1 MSQTVMKENKM
12 GVMPMN
18 RLLLG
23 MALPMVASMLVQA
36 LYNVVDSVYVA
47 MLGQNELNAVS
58 LAFPIQ
64 NIIIA
69 IASGLGVGVNALISR
84 SLGEGKREAA
94 NRYAALGVFL
104 SACSYVLML
113 VIGIFFSEAFFR
125 SQTDIEGIITGG
137 TQYLSICCIF
147 SFGAFGQMIFEKLMQ
162 STGKTSLSM
171 YTQGLGA
178 LLNIILDP
186 IFIFVLDMGVAGAAV
201 ATVVGQIGGMILG
214 ILLNHYKNREI
225 TVSFRGFKI
234 EWEKIKRIFV
244 IGFPA
249 VIMMAIGSVMTY
261 SMNLLLGSLEKTGVA
276 TAVFGV
282 YFKLQSFVILPVVGM
297 THGMMPIVAFNL
309 GAGKKSRMLSAYR
322 YTLYYSFGYLCL
334 CSAMMFALPNVL
346 MGFFS
351 PTPAMLAL
359 GVPALRIIAVGYLFT
374 AYSLINSSFFQAM
387 GRSVLSMVMSIARQ
401 LGFLVPLAI
410 FFGYVVGL
418 HAVWWAIPVAEFG
431 VLIVAIFG
439 RIRINKLV
447 LNPMPNDLKANN
459 DLQNEA

>member
-1 MSQTVMKENKM
+1 MSEKVLKENKM
-12 GVMPMN
+12 GVLPMN

-36 LYNVVDSVYVA
+36 LYNVVDSIFVA

-84 SLGEGKREAA
+84 SLGEGNREQA
-94 NRYAALGVFL
+94 NRYASLGVFL
-104 SACSYVLML
+104 SACSYILML
-113 VIGIFFSEAFFR
+113 LVGFFGVEAFFR
-125 SQTDIEGIITGG
+125 SQTEVEAIITEG
-137 TQYLSICCIF
+137 TKYLRICCIF
-147 SFGAFGQMIFEKLMQ
+147 SFGAFGQVIYEKLMQ

-171 YTQGLGA
+171 YTQGVGA

-186 IFIFVLDMGVAGAAV
+186 IFIFVFDMGVAGAAV
-201 ATVVGQIGGMILG
+201 ATVVGQIGSMVLG

-225 TVSFRGFKI
+225 TVSFRGFRI
-234 EWEKIKRIFV
+234 EWEKIKRILV

-261 SMNLLLGSLEKTGVA
+261 SMNILLNALEKTGVA

-297 THGMMPIVAFNL
+297 THGMMPIVSYNL
-309 GAGKKSRMLSAYR
+309 GAQKKSRMLSAYR
-322 YTLYYSFGYLCL
+322 YTLYYSFGYLIL
-334 CSAMMFALPNVL
+334 CSAMMFAMPGTL
-346 MGFFS
+346 MSFFS
-351 PTPAMLAL
+351 PSEAMLAL
-359 GVPALRIIAVGYLFT
+359 GKPALRIIAVGYVFT
-374 AYSLINSSFFQAM
+374 AYSLVNSSFFQAM

-410 FFGYVVGL
+410 LFGFAIGL

-439 RIRINKLV
+439 RMCINKLV
-447 LNPMPNDLKANN
+447 LNPMKDDKM
-459 DLQNEA
+459 QTIVCE

>member
-1 MSQTVMKENKM
+1 MQSKVVKENKM

-36 LYNVVDSVYVA
+36 LYNVVDSIFVA

-58 LAFPIQ
+58 MAFPIQ

-104 SACSYVLML
+104 SAVSYIAML
-113 VIGIFFSEAFFR
+113 IFGLVGCEAFFR
-125 SQTDIEGIITGG
+125 SQTGVEAIVEGG

-147 SFGAFGQMIFEKLMQ
+147 SFGAFGQVIFEKLMQ

-171 YTQGLGA
+171 YTQGFGA
-178 LLNIILDP
+178 IINIILDP
-186 IFIFVLDMGVAGAAV
+186 IFIFGWLGIPAMGVAGAAV
-201 ATVVGQIGGMILG
+201 ATVVGQIASMFLG
-214 ILLNHYKNREI
+214 IYLNHRYNKEI
-225 TVSFRGFKI
+225 TVSFRGFKV
-234 EWEKIKRIFV
+234 EWEKVKRILV

-249 VIMMAIGSVMTY
+249 IIMMAIGSIMTY
-261 SMNLLLGSLEKTGVA
+261 SMNLLLGYLEPTGVA

-297 THGMMPIVAFNL
+297 THGMMPIVSYNL
-309 GAGKKSRMLSAYR
+309 GAEKKSRMLSAYR

-334 CSAMMFALPNVL
+334 CSVL
-346 MGFFS
+346 MFVIPGTLIGFFS

-359 GVPALRIIAVGYLFT
+359 GKPALRIIAVGYLFT
-374 AYSLINSSFFQAM
+374 AYSLVNSSFFQAL

-410 FFGYVVGL
+410 FFALVFGL
-418 HAVWWAIPVAEFG
+418 EAVWWGIPAAELG

-439 RIRINKLV
+439 RIRINKRV
-447 LNPMPNDLKANN
+447 LDHIPDGEM
-459 DLQNEA
+459 

>member
-1 MSQTVMKENKM
+1 MSEKILKENKM

-36 LYNVVDSVYVA
+36 LYNVVDSIYVS

-64 NIIIA
+64 NIIIS

-84 SLGEGKREAA
+84 SLGEGKRDAA

-113 VIGIFFSEAFFR
+113 LFGIFGSEAFFR
-125 SQTDIEGIITGG
+125 SQTSVEGIIAGG
-137 TQYLSICCIF
+137 TKYLSICCIF
-147 SFGAFGQMIFEKLMQ
+147 SFGAFGQIIFEKLMQ
-162 STGKTSLSM
+162 STGKTTLSM

-178 LLNIILDP
+178 IINILLDP
-186 IFIFVLDMGVAGAAV
+186 VFIFGWFGIPAMGVAGAAV
-201 ATVVGQIGGMILG
+201 ATVIGQIASMVFG
-214 ILLNHYKNREI
+214 IFLNHRLNKEI
-225 TVSFRGFKI
+225 SVGFKGFKV
-234 EWEKIKRIFV
+234 EWDKIRRIFV

-249 VIMMAIGSVMTY
+249 IIMMAIGSVMTY
-261 SMNLLLGSLEKTGVA
+261 SMNLLLGYLEPEGVA

-297 THGMMPIVAFNL
+297 THGMMPIVSYNL
-309 GAGKKSRMLSAYR
+309 GAKKKSRMLSAYR

-334 CSAMMFALPNVL
+334 CSALMFAMPGVL
-346 MGFFS
+346 LGFFS

-359 GVPALRIIAVGYLFT
+359 GKPALRIIAIGYLFT
-374 AYSLINSSFFQAM
+374 AYSLVNSSFFQGL

-410 FFGYVVGL
+410 FFAFVFDL
-418 HAVWWAIPVAEFG
+418 SAVWWAIPMAEFG

-439 RIRINKLV
+439 RIYMNKKV
-447 LNPMPNDLKANN
+447 IDPIPNDFM
-459 DLQNEA
+459 